1 MKRFSFQW
9 PEALSAMRHRNYR
22 LYWFGQVVSI
32 SGSFMQVTAQQ
43 WLVYKLTGSA
53 LALGTV
59 TFVNTLPSLLLSLW
73 AGVLVDRMDK
83 RRLLIILQ
91 WVMMGLALT
100 LAGLTYTGLIT
111 FPLVLVLTAL
121 LGVATTFDLPARHAF
136 TVEMTSKDDLNSAVA
151 MNSSMFNLARLVGPA
166 VGGVVVGQVGEA
178 AAFGLNAL
186 SFLAVI
192 VGLQLMRLPPF
203 TPRPQTTRALD
214 DLKEGLL
221 FIRQTPTVLMLV
233 FTVVA
238 PGLFGFSLQSLIP
251 LMAGDVL
258 GLPAEGYGVLVSAI
272 GLGALIGAITLALV
286 GRGHKGALLSVAML
300 VGAGGG
306 VVFGASTWMPLS
318 FAALM
323 AVGWGMVTHLASANT
338 LLQLLTPDHLRG
350 RVLAAFLWVVV
361 GAGPVGA
368 LIMGG
373 LAEALSAPWAIVLGS
388 GMSLLGGVLVQ
399 WRMPALRQ
407 LK

>member
-1 MKRFSFQW
+1 
-9 PEALSAMRHRNYR
+9 MRHHNYR
-22 LYWFGQVVSI
+22 LYWFGQVISI

-43 WLVYKLTGSA
+43 WLVYKLTGSP

-59 TFVNTLPSLLLSLW
+59 TFVNTLPSLFLSLW

-83 RRLLIILQ
+83 RRLLLILQ
-91 WVMMGLALT
+91 WVMLGLALT

-111 FPLVLVLTAL
+111 YPVVLVLSAL

-136 TVEMTSKDDLNSAVA
+136 TVEMTSKEDLNSAVA

-166 VGGVVVGQVGEA
+166 VAGVVVGQVGEA

-192 VGLQLMRLPPF
+192 TGLALMRLPPY
-203 TPRPQTTRALD
+203 TPRAQTTRVLD
-214 DLKEGLL
+214 DLKEGLN
-221 FIRQTPTVLMLV
+221 FIWGNRKVLMLV
-233 FTVVA
+233 LTVVA
-238 PGLFGFSLQSLIP
+238 PGLFGFPLNALIP
-251 LMAGDVL
+251 IMAGDVL
-258 GLPAEGYGVLVSAI
+258 GLPAEGYGMLVSAI
-272 GLGALIGAITLALV
+272 GLGALVGAITLAVV

-300 VGAGGG
+300 VGAAGGM
-306 VVFGASTWMPLS
+306 VFGASSWVPLS

-338 LLQLLTPDHLRG
+338 LLQLLSPDHLRG

-361 GAGPVGA
+361 GAAPLGA
-368 LIMGG
+368 LILGG

-388 GMSLLGGVLVQ
+388 GVSLLGVLLIQ
-399 WRMPALRQ
+399 WRLPALRQ

>member
-1 MKRFSFQW
+1 
-9 PEALSAMRHRNYR
+9 MRHRNYR

-59 TFVNTLPSLLLSLW
+59 TFVNTLPALILSLW

-83 RRLLIILQ
+83 RQLLLFLQ
-91 WVMMGLALT
+91 WVMMGLALA

-111 FPLVLVLTAL
+111 YPMVLVFSVL

-136 TVEMTSKDDLNSAVA
+136 TVEMTSKEDLNSAVA

-166 VGGVVVGQVGEA
+166 LGGVVVGQVGEA

-192 VGLQLMRLPPF
+192 VGLMLMQLPPF
-203 TPRPQTTRALD
+203 TPRPTTTRVFD
-214 DLKEGLL
+214 DLQEGLK
-221 FIRQTPTVLMLV
+221 FIRHNPTVLMLV
-233 FTVVA
+233 LTVVA
-238 PGLFGFSLQSLIP
+238 PGLFGFPLNALIP

-272 GLGALIGAITLALV
+272 GLGALLGAITLAAV
-286 GRGHKGALLSVAML
+286 GREHKGVLLSAAML
-300 VGAGGG
+300 VGAVGGM
-306 VVFGASTWMPLS
+306 VFGASPWVPLS
-318 FAALM
+318 FVALM

-338 LLQLLTPDHLRG
+338 LLQLLSPDHLRG
-350 RVLAAFLWVVV
+350 RVLAAFLWVVL
-361 GAGPVGA
+361 GAGPLGA
-368 LIMGG
+368 LILGG
-373 LAEALSAPWAIVLGS
+373 LAEALGAPSAIVVGS
-388 GMSLLGGVLVQ
+388 GLSLLGVLLIQ
-399 WRMPALRQ
+399 WRLPALRQ

>member
-1 MKRFSFQW
+1 
-9 PEALSAMRHRNYR
+9 MRHHNYR
-22 LYWFGQVVSI
+22 LYWFGQVISI

-43 WLVYKLTGSA
+43 WLVYKLTGSP

-59 TFVNTLPSLLLSLW
+59 TFVNTLPSLFLSLW

-83 RRLLIILQ
+83 RRLLLILQ
-91 WVMMGLALT
+91 WVMLGLALT

-111 FPLVLVLTAL
+111 YPVVLVLSAL

-136 TVEMTSKDDLNSAVA
+136 TVEMTSKEDLNSAVA

-166 VGGVVVGQVGEA
+166 VAGVVVGQVGEA

-192 VGLQLMRLPPF
+192 AGLALMRLPPY
-203 TPRPQTTRALD
+203 TPRAQTTRVLD
-214 DLKEGLL
+214 DLKEGLN
-221 FIRQTPTVLMLV
+221 FIWGNRTVLMLV
-233 FTVVA
+233 LTVVA
-238 PGLFGFSLQSLIP
+238 PGLFGFPLNALIP
-251 LMAGDVL
+251 IMAGDVL
-258 GLPAEGYGVLVSAI
+258 GLPAEGYGMLVSAI
-272 GLGALIGAITLALV
+272 GLGALMGAITLAVV

-300 VGAGGG
+300 VGAAGGM
-306 VVFGASTWMPLS
+306 VFGASSWVPLS

-338 LLQLLTPDHLRG
+338 LLQLLSPDHLRG

-361 GAGPVGA
+361 GAAPLGA
-368 LIMGG
+368 LILGG

-388 GMSLLGGVLVQ
+388 GVSLLGVLLIQ
-399 WRMPALRQ
+399 WRLPALRQ